1 MAPDWVMGIILTTYL
16 DIAMLIQNNYDIVTV
31 HRKEYGEYYG
41 GWKQKRKDNKNV
53 HRMSIGKKSRNTQKL
68 IT

>member
-1 MAPDWVMGIILTTYL
+1 MG
-16 DIAMLIQNNYDIVTV
+16 
-31 HRKEYGEYYG
+31 GG

>member
-31 HRKEYGEYYG
+31 HRKGYGEYYG
-41 GWKQKRKDNKNV
+41 GGGNKRERTI
-53 HRMSIGKKSRNTQKL
+53 RMFTGCL
-68 IT
+68 